1 MSVRNISVHFF
12 LLLEEKGREVIFV
25 TYVMPF
31 ICYLVFTKN
40 FEEKMLLFFA
50 DKKTDK
56 EAKKKAKRNE
66 KQ

>member
-1 MSVRNISVHFF
+1 MSVRNIFAHFF
-12 LLLEEKGREVIFV
+12 LLLGEKGREVIFV

-40 FEEKMLLFFA
+40 FEEKILLFFA

-56 EAKKKAKRNE
+56 EAKKKTKGNE

>member
-1 MSVRNISVHFF
+1 MSVRSISVHFF
-12 LLLEEKGREVIFV
+12 LFLGGKGREVIFV

-40 FEEKMLLFFA
+40 FEEKILLFFA

-56 EAKKKAKRNE
+56 EAKRKAKRNE
-66 KQ
+66 K

>member
-1 MSVRNISVHFF
+1 
-12 LLLEEKGREVIFV
+12 
-25 TYVMPF
+25 MPF

-40 FEEKMLLFFA
+40 FEEKILLFFA

-66 KQ
+66 K

>member
-12 LLLEEKGREVIFV
+12 LLLGEKGREVIFV
-25 TYVMPF
+25 THVMPF
-31 ICYLVFTKN
+31 ICYLVSTKN

-56 EAKKKAKRNE
+56 EAKKKAKGNE
-66 KQ
+66 K

>member
-12 LLLEEKGREVIFV
+12 LLLGEKGREVIFV
-25 TYVMPF
+25 TYVMPL

-56 EAKKKAKRNE
+56 EDKKKAKRNE